1 MKLPPFSL
9 RKLRRSISH
18 HSNILGQDKRGN
30 AAVEFAVLAPLFI
43 FIMAVSFDMGSLI
56 FARFQLEAAISN
68 SASYALVHADQADGL
83 NDSLLA
89 KSIALMIARQYSSA
103 GASASIAINDG
114 VQANFD
120 GATIRIDGTP
130 ASTGACYCPSGSA
143 ASFVWGSQQ
152 TCSSSCPDGAN
163 AGKYVV
169 ISAKQAYAP
178 LFSGYNIV
186 NDGYIYASAV
196 VQLK

>member
-9 RKLRRSISH
+9 RKLRRSISR
-18 HSNILGQDKRGN
+18 HSNILGQDERGN

-89 KSIALMIARQYSSA
+89 KSIALMIAGQYPSA

-169 ISAKQAYAP
+169 ISAKQTYAP

>member
-1 MKLPPFSL
+1 MKLLPFSP
-9 RKLRRSISH
+9 RKFKRTLSH
-18 HSNILGQDKRGN
+18 HADALGRDDRGN
-30 AAVEFAVLAPLFI
+30 AAVEFAVLAPVFL

-56 FARFQLEAAISN
+56 FARFQLEATISN
-68 SASYALVHADQADGL
+68 TASYTLVHADQVDGL

-89 KSIALMIARQYSSA
+89 KSVALMIAGQYPST

-163 AGKYVV
+163 AGKYAV
-169 ISAKQAYAP
+169 ISAKQTYAP